1 MTLSMYCLSRLVG
14 KPRRAEHSNRDTQSR
29 IARHSPVAR
38 QWRMAAGGSLAALL
52 LALAAVPAAR
62 ATSPDAADHSFKQF
76 LAKDDGE
83 LPYRATR
90 RLEAENGSRH
100 GWMNVVTQ
108 YTPRAGF
115 RYDVIAEGGSDY
127 IRDKVLRAVLNAE
140 RDAYARGEMFRAALA
155 PENYAFE
162 PNGVGADGLSRV
174 LISPRRKEPALIQG
188 TMFLTPQD
196 GALVRLQ
203 GRLAKSPSFWVKS
216 VEVVRAYRHFNGNVV
231 PIALESKAQLR
242 MLGSASLRMT
252 YRYSEIDGSP
262 VDLQ

>member
-1 MTLSMYCLSRLVG
+1 MGGISKTLDLIHRGGTIPAFCRDMTPPMYCLCRL
-14 KPRRAEHSNRDTQSR
+14 
-29 IARHSPVAR
+29 
-38 QWRMAAGGSLAALL
+38 MASGGLSALL
-52 LALAAVPAAR
+52 LVIAVAPAAR
-62 ATSPDAADHSFKQF
+62 ATSPNAADHSFKQF
-76 LAKDDGE
+76 LAKGDGE

-90 RLEAENGSRH
+90 RLEAENGNRR
-100 GWMNVVTQ
+100 GWMDVVTE
-108 YTPRAGF
+108 YAPRTGF
-115 RYDVIAEGGSDY
+115 RYDVLGEGGSDY

-140 RDAYARGEMFRAALA
+140 RDAIARGEMFRAALA
-155 PENYAFE
+155 PENYTFE

-188 TMFLTPQD
+188 TMFLAPQD

-203 GRLAKSPSFWVKS
+203 GRLAKSPSFWVKT
-216 VEVVRAYRHFNGNVV
+216 VEVVRAYRRLNGKVV

-262 VDLQ
+262 VELQ